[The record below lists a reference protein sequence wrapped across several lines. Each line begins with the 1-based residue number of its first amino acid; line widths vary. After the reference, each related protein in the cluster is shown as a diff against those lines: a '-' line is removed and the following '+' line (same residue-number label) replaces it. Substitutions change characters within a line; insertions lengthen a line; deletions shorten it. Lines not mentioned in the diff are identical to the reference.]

1 MKTTL
6 LLTTTVK
13 VQSQVSWLKQKDAEE
28 RKKMYEEIIGL
39 WLEKTNLNIVVTEN
53 SGYNFENLKKKF
65 KKYINRFEIIS
76 FSYNQI
82 PKVELEM
89 LNNFLAKGQHEIYA
103 INYACQKSKL
113 IYESDF
119 VIKITGRYFVPKL
132 EEILTKNMNNL
143 TDGIRQSQM
152 WRNMNRCEII
162 GCSFKNINF
171 LFKFPAED
179 DMLEQEYCNRM
190 KNLKNILNLPKMKLH
205 KKTRQGAGGLMKY
218 L

>member
-1 MKTTL
+1 MKITL

-13 VQSQVSWLKQKDAEE
+13 VQSQVSWLKQKDGEE

-39 WLEKTNLNIVVTEN
+39 WLEKTNLNIVVIEN

-89 LNNFLAKGQHEIYA
+89 LNNFVAKGQHEIYA

-113 IYESDF
+113 ISESDF
-119 VIKITGRYFVPKL
+119 VIKITGRYFVP
-132 EEILTKNMNNL
+132 N
-143 TDGIRQSQM
+143 
-152 WRNMNRCEII
+152 
-162 GCSFKNINF
+162 
-171 LFKFPAED
+171 
-179 DMLEQEYCNRM
+179 
-190 KNLKNILNLPKMKLH
+190 
-205 KKTRQGAGGLMKY
+205 
-218 L
+218 